1 MKKRI
6 IIGLLVLL
14 AVISLVQ
21 IPAYAGTATRYSTQ
35 DKGYVPL
42 DATLFDLFILRP
54 MGLAACAVGVATS
67 VWAFPF
73 AATTGAGAEVGDKLF
88 TEPFEYTF
96 TRPIG
101 YEY

>member
-1 MKKRI
+1 MKKWI

-14 AVISLVQ
+14 AVSLVQ

-35 DKGYVPL
+35 DKGYIPL

-54 MGLAACAVGVATS
+54 MGIAACAVGVAS
-67 VWAFPF
+67 SLWAFPF

-96 TRPIG
+96 IRPIG

>member
-1 MKKRI
+1 MKKWI

-14 AVISLVQ
+14 AVSLVQ

-35 DKGYVPL
+35 ERGNIPL
-42 DATLFDLFILRP
+42 DATLFDLLILRP
-54 MGLAACAVGVATS
+54 MGLAACVVGAAVS
-67 VWAFPF
+67 VWALPF

-101 YEY
+101 YDY

>member
-14 AVISLVQ
+14 AVSLVQ

-35 DKGYVPL
+35 DRGNIPL
-42 DATLFDLFILRP
+42 DATLFDLLILRP
-54 MGLAACAVGVATS
+54 MGIAACAVGVAAS
-67 VWAFPF
+67 IVAFPF
-73 AATTGAGAEVGDKLF
+73 AVTTGAGAEVGDKLI

-101 YEY
+101 YDY

>member
-14 AVISLVQ
+14 AVSLLQ

-35 DKGYVPL
+35 DKGNIPL
-42 DATLFDLFILRP
+42 DATLFDLIILRP
-54 MGLAACAVGVATS
+54 MGLAACVVGAAAS

-101 YEY
+101 YDY

>member
-14 AVISLVQ
+14 AVSLIQ
-21 IPAYAGTATRYSTQ
+21 IPAYAGTTTRYATQ
-35 DKGYVPL
+35 DRGNIPL
-42 DATLFDLFILRP
+42 DATLFDLIILRP
-54 MGLAACAVGVATS
+54 MGIAACAVGLAAS
-67 VWAFPF
+67 LWAFPF
-73 AATTGAGAEVGDKLF
+73 AATTGAGSEVGDKLI

-101 YEY
+101 YDY

>member
-1 MKKRI
+1 MKRRI

-14 AVISLVQ
+14 AVGLVQ
-21 IPAYAGTATRYSTQ
+21 VPAYAGTTTRYSTQ
-35 DKGYVPL
+35 DRGDIPL

-54 MGLAACAVGVATS
+54 MGIAACAVGVAS
-67 VWAFPF
+67 SLWALPF

-96 TRPIG
+96 IRPIG
-101 YEY
+101 YDY